1 MKKTAKIVV
10 ALLLAMVM
18 VLTMFAAVACDNP
31 EEDPC
36 KDGHRLKAVQRK
48 EATTE
53 AAGYEAY
60 WECQDC
66 HKKFSDAE
74 GKNEIQKPVEL
85 PQITGPTT
93 LTYNI
98 ATIADDNEWA
108 NSTGYLEFPTGDTHL
123 TITAAGTP
131 VKAEYGLNT
140 GKYYEN
146 GENWRFYQNENCTLT
161 FTVGTGYKL
170 VSIKITYVVKNGG
183 ILQVVDGNT
192 VESAATYEVTTAQ
205 QTTCVF
211 TCGQTG
217 TASNGNFQ
225 ISEIVVTYTAA

>member
-10 ALLLAMVM
+10 ALLVAMVM
-18 VLTMFAAVACDNP
+18 VLTMFAAVACNNTD
-31 EEDPC
+31 DPC
-36 KDGHRLKAVQRK
+36 KDGHKLKAVQRK

-74 GKNEIQKPVEL
+74 GKNEIQNPVEL
-85 PQITGPTT
+85 PKITGPIKH
-93 LTYNI
+93 TYTI

-108 NSTGYLEFPTGDTHL
+108 NSTGYLELPTGDTNL

-131 VKAEYGLNT
+131 VGDYGLNT

-170 VSIKITYVVKNGG
+170 VSIKITYTVNKGG

-192 VESAATYEVTTAQ
+192 VESAATYAVTTAQ

-217 TASNGNFQ
+217 TAPNGNFQ
-225 ISEIVVTYTAA
+225 ISEIEVTYTVA